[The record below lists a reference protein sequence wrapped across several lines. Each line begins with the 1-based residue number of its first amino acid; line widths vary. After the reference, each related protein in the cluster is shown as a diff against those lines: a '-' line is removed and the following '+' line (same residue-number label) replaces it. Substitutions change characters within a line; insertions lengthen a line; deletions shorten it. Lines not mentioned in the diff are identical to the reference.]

1 MAIKLLIVDDH
12 LMVREG
18 LVTMLGSCDEIEI
31 AGNCS
36 NSEDAQHM
44 AQSLEPDVILMD
56 IKMEGINGI
65 ETARQILKNLP
76 KIKIIFLTI
85 FEDTE
90 SIRLALQSGASGYL
104 LKHITREKLM
114 DTIKRVYQGET
125 VIDQSVFHQIVND
138 YTRLSKKVTE
148 AEDTNGIDETD
159 MPDQEIILTPREQ
172 EILYHLSRGFTNK
185 EISTATNLAVDTV
198 KTHLRNIFRKLGVKN
213 RTQAISRASKMGQT
227 IPSFFCGVDRYTE
240 NNNVK

>member
-1 MAIKLLIVDDH
+1 
-12 LMVREG
+12 
-18 LVTMLGSCDEIEI
+18 MLGSCDKIEI
-31 AGNCS
+31 AGSCS
-36 NSEDAQHM
+36 NSEE
-44 AQSLEPDVILMD
+44 AQSMAMSLKPDVILMD
-56 IKMEGINGI
+56 IKMEGTNGI
-65 ETARQILKNLP
+65 ETARQILKGLSE
-76 KIKIIFLTI
+76 IKIIFLTV

-114 DTIKRVYQGET
+114 DTINRVYHGET

-138 YTRLSKKVTE
+138 YTRLSKKLTE
-148 AEDTNGIDETD
+148 AEDINNDEETD
-159 MPDQEIILTPREQ
+159 FPDQEIILTPREQ

-213 RTQAISRASKMGQT
+213 RTQAISRACKMGQT

-240 NNNVK
+240 NNA